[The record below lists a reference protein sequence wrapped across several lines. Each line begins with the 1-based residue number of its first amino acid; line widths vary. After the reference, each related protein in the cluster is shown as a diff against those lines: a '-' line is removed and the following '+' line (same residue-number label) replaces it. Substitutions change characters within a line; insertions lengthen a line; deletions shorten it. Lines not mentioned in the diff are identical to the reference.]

1 MWENLWPRGAC
12 LLLGYALGSVMT
24 AELAARI
31 AAGKSIREIGN
42 GNPGFANVLLH
53 LGKPAGTAVL
63 AGDVLKTAMACWLCT
78 ALFPSLKGIAILY
91 AGLGAVLGHDF
102 PPRGQGGKGVTV
114 TCTWLTLCLPVSGAL
129 CCLAGGALTLAL
141 GVSARGRG
149 FHCCDRRAAGL
160 GAVRQGACSRLAGLC
175 PCDAQPSLPGASA
188 CAARHRTTVFRR
200 KGKVRNIPIIPCKT
214 VFFNL

>member
-1 MWENLWPRGAC
+1 MMTEKGENVMWENLWPRGAC

-141 GVSARGRG
+141 GYLPVGAVFIAVTAVPLGWVQYGREHVAVLLVSALVMLSRHYRGLLRVLHG
-149 FHCCDRRAAGL
+149 TEPRYFAG
-160 GAVRQGACSRLAGLC
+160 
-175 PCDAQPSLPGASA
+175 
-188 CAARHRTTVFRR
+188 
-200 KGKVRNIPIIPCKT
+200 KEK
-214 VFFNL
+214 